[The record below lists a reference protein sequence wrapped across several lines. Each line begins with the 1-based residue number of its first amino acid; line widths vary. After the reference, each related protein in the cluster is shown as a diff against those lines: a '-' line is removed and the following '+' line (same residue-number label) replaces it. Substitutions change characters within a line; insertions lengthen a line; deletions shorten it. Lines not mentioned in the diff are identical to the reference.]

1 MRAKQNNAVI
11 PFPRAEERA
20 ERQAEAT
27 ASTGQPAKP
36 AVASPAPPARRSR
49 FGPTIGEDDREWIT
63 SSMGEESRG
72 TLVEEH
78 LWLVDRLVGQ
88 TARRFPNHV
97 ERNELWSAGVLGLVE
112 AARRYDATLN
122 VPFPAYAAAR
132 VRGEML
138 EAARGADLASRR
150 LRRSLR
156 DLAGVVEQ
164 LTQELGRVPN
174 IEEVAVRSH
183 LDSNLVRQRLD
194 DAAALARSSSLDA
207 DSGTNAGAN
216 ALGDPESDPSEI
228 LAKQELVGALA
239 RSRRRLAR
247 AAEVGDRAHPLGQR
261 APRRHRGRHGDH
273 VPAGRAVPG
282 GGDHRA
288 HCLVLEP
295 LRLRPGPEPDPPRQ
309 RSTGRVLFAARRS
322 LHLGRSPR
330 GAPSRDRSPT
340 STPGLNRPAVR
351 AGDGGGGE
359 PYGAG
364 PSAPGPPGGSAR
376 DRWPTS
382 RGSARPG

>member
-11 PFPRAEERA
+11 PFPRVEERVDTEPA
-20 ERQAEAT
+20 AT
-27 ASTGQPAKP
+27 
-36 AVASPAPPARRSR
+36 SPAPPARRSR

-183 LDSNLVRQRLD
+183 LDSGLVRQRLD

-228 LAKQELVGALA
+228 LAKQELVGALREAVDALPEPLKSVIVRTHWGNERLIDIAADMGITFQRVAQYRAEAITALTAWFSNLYDSVPAPSQALPGSVRRAAFCSQLAA
-239 RSRRRLAR
+239 RS
-247 AAEVGDRAHPLGQR
+247 
-261 APRRHRGRHGDH
+261 
-273 VPAGRAVPG
+273 
-282 GGDHRA
+282 
-288 HCLVLEP
+288 
-295 LRLRPGPEPDPPRQ
+295 
-309 RSTGRVLFAARRS
+309 TWAARLEASRRS
-322 LHLGRSPR
+322 IDQG
-330 GAPSRDRSPT
+330 
-340 STPGLNRPAVR
+340 
-351 AGDGGGGE
+351 
-359 PYGAG
+359 
-364 PSAPGPPGGSAR
+364 
-376 DRWPTS
+376 
-382 RGSARPG
+382 